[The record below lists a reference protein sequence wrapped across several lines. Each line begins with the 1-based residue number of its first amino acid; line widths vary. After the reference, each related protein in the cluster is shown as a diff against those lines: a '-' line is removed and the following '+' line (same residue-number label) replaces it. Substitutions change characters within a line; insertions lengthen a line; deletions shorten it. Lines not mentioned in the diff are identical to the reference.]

1 MNGLMIGIFKI
12 FLVNILWNSCIHW
25 KVYRKRRK
33 RLKSYEQDVDELKS
47 QMNTMK
53 HKLAAL
59 EQTRN
64 SEVASMEDQLG
75 RVRKRIQ
82 ELEFDDSTKSSSIIH
97 ET

>member
-1 MNGLMIGIFKI
+1 MHDQNSEAEFFLELQKEGLHISEQIN
-12 FLVNILWNSCIHW
+12 VASSQ
-25 KVYRKRRK
+25 YQ
-33 RLKSYEQDVDELKS
+33 QDVEELKS

-64 SEVASMEDQLG
+64 SEVASMEDQLD

-82 ELEFDDSTKSSSIIH
+82 ELEFDDSTKSSSIILN
-97 ET
+97 ETQS